1 MQRRY
6 DPYWKG
12 VLEEV
17 FDDFLRFVFPN
28 ADEDLDL
35 KKGFQFLD
43 KELGA
48 MYPQPE
54 TPGHTR
60 YVDKLAKVSLRNG
73 KKRLILVH
81 VEVQGYYDP
90 EFSSR
95 MFNYYYRIL
104 DRFAQPVTAIA
115 IFSGADGKRMPTC
128 YEDQCLGTRL
138 VYQYNTIRV
147 IDYPDNILEQSENPF
162 ALVLL
167 IVKKAVLNGRAS
179 DEALL
184 KEKLRLARILL
195 AKGLFTKPKIRAV
208 FTFLNNYIRFEK
220 STTYRIFEKQLDI
233 ITEKKNTMGIVEQ
246 VIEVRTKEFVE
257 NLLKE
262 TRFSVTKIASLA
274 NVSEEFVIRIKNRLK
289 KK

>member
-17 FDDFLRFVFPN
+17 FEDFLRFVFPN
-28 ADEDLDL
+28 ADKVLDL

-48 MYPQPE
+48 MYPEPDS
-54 TPGHTR
+54 PGQAR
-60 YVDKLAKVSLRNG
+60 YVDKLVKVFLRNG
-73 KKRLILVH
+73 KERCILVH

-95 MFNYYYRIL
+95 MFRYYYKIL
-104 DRFAQPVTAIA
+104 DRFSSPVTAIA
-115 IFSGADGKRMPTC
+115 IFSGADKKWAPPC
-128 YEDQCLGTRL
+128 HEDECLGTRL
-138 VYQYNTIRV
+138 FYQYNTIRV
-147 IDYPDNILEQSENPF
+147 IDYPDIKLEQSDNPF
-162 ALVLL
+162 ALVML
-167 IVKKAVLNGRAS
+167 IVKKTVLNGGAP
-179 DEALL
+179 DEVLL
-184 KEKLRLARILL
+184 KTKLHLARILL

-233 ITEKKNTMGIVEQ
+233 LTEKKNTMGIVEQ
-246 VIEVRTKEFVE
+246 VIEVRTKEFVA

-274 NVSEEFVIRIKNRLK
+274 NVSEEFVVRIKNRLK